1 MNIYKKHS
9 NDNPLYRI
17 WKSIRQ
23 KCQNPNNKTFKT
35 FGAKGLYF
43 YPEWEDFD
51 VFSDWSLSNGY
62 HDHLSLVRYD
72 ESKSY
77 AQSLEWAQTYGTE
90 EAIVLYSDF
99 DVDASGGDGSLNP
112 NSTYRNWQWVMTRN
126 GGGAWVLQT
135 WGYG

>member
-1 MNIYKKHS
+1 MKKIVSLLLVLCLLLTGCGGGNIS
-9 NDNPLYRI
+9 GVQVAIGESACFTREEIEQAMDV
-17 WKSIRQ
+17 
-23 KCQNPNNKTFKT
+23 
-35 FGAKGLYF
+35 AMDYF
-43 YPEWEDFD
+43 RREFD
-51 VFSDWSLSNGY
+51 GCTMTAI
-62 HDHLSLVRYD
+62 RYD

-112 NSTYRNWQWVMTRN
+112 NSTYRNWQWVLTRN
-126 GGGAWVLQT
+126 GGGKWNLRT

>member
-1 MNIYKKHS
+1 MKKIVNLLLILCLLLTGCGGGNISGVQVAIDESACFTREEIEQAMDVAMDHF
-9 NDNPLYRI
+9 R
-17 WKSIRQ
+17 R
-23 KCQNPNNKTFKT
+23 
-35 FGAKGLYF
+35 
-43 YPEWEDFD
+43 EFD
-51 VFSDWSLSNGY
+51 GCTMTAI
-62 HDHLSLVRYD
+62 RYD

-112 NSTYRNWQWVMTRN
+112 NSTYRNWQWVLTRN
-126 GGGAWVLQT
+126 GGGKWNLRT